1 MAEDTKVETEVTAD
15 DLVDTT
21 EQAAP
26 SETVQAEPG
35 EQEVHAEKP
44 FDKVRQQVQQE
55 IGNKVRPLEAK
66 IDALLAKIEAQGEA
80 TPAQKREVE
89 QLAAARDELEDL
101 ANTDATDAD
110 PYKAVSRLA
119 QRLLKVE
126 AERKAEREVFERRFQ
141 QADQATAQSR
151 RLAFEHNWK
160 SEFARVNPD
169 LRDKAEDAY
178 REYVETWGKWVSPT
192 SNVDPETSRR
202 IATNIYES
210 VLSKFK
216 EAAPA
221 AESQATT
228 KTPEKSTRGT
238 QIATTSSSAR
248 RTVPSKTELTD
259 DQLIEGFFNDTNG

>member
-26 SETVQAEPG
+26 SETVQADTG

-119 QRLLKVE
+119 QRLLKLE
-126 AERKAEREVFERRFQ
+126 AERKTERETFERRFQ

-151 RLAFEHNWK
+151 QLAFEHNWK
-160 SEFARVNPD
+160 SEFARTNPD
-169 LRDKAEDAY
+169 LKDKADDVYSA
-178 REYVETWGKWVSPT
+178 YVEEWNSQVEPGEQLP
-192 SNVDPETSRR
+192 P
-202 IATNIYES
+202 ATAKRFATAAYTRA
-210 VLSKFK
+210 LSKFK

-221 AESQATT
+221 TESQATT

-259 DQLIEGFFNDTNG
+259 DQLIDGFFNDPNG